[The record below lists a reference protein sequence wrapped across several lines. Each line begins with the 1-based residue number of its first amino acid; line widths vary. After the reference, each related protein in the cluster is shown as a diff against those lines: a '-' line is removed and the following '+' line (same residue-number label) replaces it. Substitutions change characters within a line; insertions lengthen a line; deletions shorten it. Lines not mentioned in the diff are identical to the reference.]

1 VAISALVGAA
11 GAYAEKYLTTSI
23 SQHIAH
29 DLRLT
34 LYHHIQRLS
43 LAEHDRARTGDLV
56 TTVTDDIGAVQD
68 FFNSALLRIAV
79 NGLMLVGMIAVMF
92 WVDWQLS
99 VIALVVAPFLF
110 LVVYVLTRRIKA
122 ASRAVR
128 KRESELLSG
137 VSEVLGSIRV
147 VK

>member
-1 VAISALVGAA
+1 
-11 GAYAEKYLTTSI
+11 
-23 SQHIAH
+23 
-29 DLRLT
+29 
-34 LYHHIQRLS
+34 
-43 LAEHDRARTGDLV
+43 
-56 TTVTDDIGAVQD
+56 
-68 FFNSALLRIAV
+68 FNSALLGIAV

-147 VK
+147 VKAFARENLGAGRLERGSLDNIRAPLEARSMKATLAPPVDVILAGGRCLVPGYGARLALAGRISAGV